1 MFICKYFGLL
11 ILINKLDDV
20 RVVSVIVSGNLLE
33 YLVLVNK
40 LQVVL
45 QSMHVAFWDSTL
57 GFNEQFY
64 CITVYLELTVDQLLI
79 ASILV
84 TLLQLKM
91 ENDFLEVCVVR
102 CLSGIQSFYKFGCL
116 LNVANPVILVN

>member
-20 RVVSVIVSGNLLE
+20 RVVSVIVSGDLLE

-40 LQVVL
+40 LQVIF

-91 ENDFLEVCVVR
+91 ESNFLEVCVVQ